1 MWGQVTGNQYLSQMF
16 LKVGNKVITQGGKFV
31 EKKFNTLIFTVD
43 GDRFPKIFSSFPSGG
58 QLFRIISSSPNTV
71 EINWGDGNVI
81 NYDFIPSGGE
91 YTFDLRKE
99 SAYIFEDGNT
109 GFRDIVMTFKE
120 TKGIYQIQTLRSFL
134 GETFPTNILAFTD
147 LETIKLSQG
156 VGVKNFPTK
165 LSPLTKLTVFELF
178 NAEIDILPTSLLSLP
193 IERLILINAIDLDRP
208 FNETNFDKL
217 NLLQNSLKTLVL
229 NRNVIKQIPSSFS
242 ELYLLEI
249 LDIDFS
255 TVYTLGPEIY
265 NLQSLRLLRINGG
278 SSGYLADFEN
288 FDKLTKLESFTSYTR
303 FSAENMGVD
312 VTNFG
317 GLIYI
322 KNIAV
327 YGIVMDSQ
335 TKVDTFINTLYN
347 IIEAGAEK
355 DNTIGGSGPFRE
367 MSIRC
372 TRQSGTTSP
381 TGIFQE
387 PTGYIQNSNNGSP
400 ATPKEKIWV
409 IVNQY
414 NSTVNYSE

>member
-1 MWGQVTGNQYLSQMF
+1 MF
-16 LKVGNKVITQGGKFV
+16 LKVGNKVITQRGKFV
-31 EKKFNTLIFTVD
+31 EKKFNTLIFRVD
-43 GDRFPKIFSSFPSGG
+43 GDRFPKIFSSFPAGG
-58 QLFRIISSSPNTV
+58 QLFEIFSSSPNTV

-81 NYDFIPSGGE
+81 NYDFIPNSGK
-91 YTFDLRKE
+91 YVFNLKKE

-109 GFRDIVMTFKE
+109 GFRDIVMTFGK
-120 TKGIYQIQTLRSFL
+120 TRDILRFKTIRSFL
-134 GETFPTNILAFTD
+134 GETFPTNILAFRD
-147 LETIKLSQG
+147 LETIALNQG
-156 VGVKNFPTK
+156 AGVENFPTK
-165 LSPLTKLTVFELF
+165 LSTLTKLTAFELF
-178 NAEIDILPTSLLSLP
+178 NAKIDILPTSLLNLP
-193 IERLILINAIDLDRP
+193 IEDLGLTNAIDLDRP

-217 NLLQNSLKTLVL
+217 NLLQNSIKKLTLS
-229 NRNVIKQIPSSFS
+229 RNGIKEIPSSFS

-249 LDIDFS
+249 LGIDFS

-288 FDKLTKLESFTSYTR
+288 FDKLTKLESFISYTT
-303 FSAENMGVD
+303 FSAQNMDVD

-322 KNIAV
+322 KNISV
-327 YGIVMDSQ
+327 YGIVMNSQ
-335 TKVDTFINTLYN
+335 TKVNTFINTLYN

-355 DNTIGGSGPFRE
+355 DDTIGGSGPFRE
-367 MSIRC
+367 MIIRC
-372 TRQSGTTSP
+372 TRLSGTTSP

>member
-1 MWGQVTGNQYLSQMF
+1 MF

-31 EKKFNTLIFTVD
+31 EKRFNTLTFNVD
-43 GDRFPKIFSSFPSGG
+43 GDRFPKIFSSFPTGAQRFQIS
-58 QLFRIISSSPNTV
+58 SSSPNSV

-81 NYDFIPSGGE
+81 NYDFILNSSGE
-91 YTFDLRKE
+91 YYFRLDKE

-120 TKGIYQIQTLRSFL
+120 TRGIFRMIIARCFL

-147 LETIKLSQG
+147 LETIVLSQG
-156 VGVKNFPTK
+156 VGIKNFPTK
-165 LSPLTKLTVFELF
+165 LSPLTKLTLFELF
-178 NAEIDILPTSLLSLP
+178 GATIGILPTSLLNLP
-193 IERLILINAIDLDRP
+193 IETLKLTNAIDLDRP

-217 NLLQNSLKTLVL
+217 TLLQNSLKKLRL
-229 NRNVIKQIPSSFS
+229 KRNNLKQLPSNFS
-242 ELYLLEI
+242 EFYLLEDLNI
-249 LDIDFS
+249 SFS
-255 TVYTLGPEIY
+255 TVGTLDPEIY
-265 NLQSLRLLRINGG
+265 NLQSLKSLRIDGG
-278 SSGYLADFEN
+278 SGGYLVGFEN
-288 FDKLTKLESFTSYTR
+288 FDKLTKLESFVSSTTWA
-303 FSAENMGVD
+303 AENMDVD

-322 KNIAV
+322 KTIYV

-355 DNTIGGSGPFRE
+355 DDTIGGSGPFRE
-367 MSIRC
+367 MIIGC

>member
-31 EKKFNTLIFTVD
+31 EKKFNTITFNVD
-43 GDRFPKIFSSFPSGG
+43 GDRFPKIFSSFPAGA
-58 QLFRIISSSPNTV
+58 QLFVIYSSFPNTV

-178 NAEIDILPTSLLSLP
+178 SAEINILPISLLSLP
-193 IERLILINAIDLDRP
+193 IEDLRLTSAIDLDRP
-208 FNETNFDKL
+208 FNETNFDKI
-217 NLLQNSLKTLVL
+217 NLLQNTLKSLDIT
-229 NRNVIKQIPSSFS
+229 RNGIKQIPSSFS
-242 ELYLLEI
+242 ELYLLES
-249 LDIDFS
+249 LAIDFS
-255 TVYTLGPEIY
+255 TIYTLGPEIY
-265 NLQSLRLLRINGG
+265 NLQSLKGLNIDG
-278 SSGYLADFEN
+278 SYSGYLADFEN
-288 FDKLTKLESFTSYTR
+288 FDKLTKLERFSCNTR
-303 FSAENMGVD
+303 FTALLMDVD

-322 KNIAV
+322 KTIHV
-327 YGIVMDSQ
+327 TGIVMDSQ

-355 DNTIGGSGPFRE
+355 DDTIGGSGPFRE
-367 MSIRC
+367 MSIKC

>member
-31 EKKFNTLIFTVD
+31 EKKFNTLTFNVD
-43 GDRFPKIFSSFPSGG
+43 GDRFPKIFSAYPSGA

-81 NYDFIPSGGE
+81 NYDFILDRGK
-91 YTFDLRKE
+91 YFFDLVKE

-147 LETIKLSQG
+147 LETIILSQG

-178 NAEIDILPTSLLSLP
+178 SAEIDILPTSLLSLP
-193 IERLILINAIDLDRP
+193 IEDLKLRGAIDLDRP

-217 NLLQNSLKTLVL
+217 NLLQNTLKILSIIGNDIDTF
-229 NRNVIKQIPSSFS
+229 PSNFS
-242 ELYLLEI
+242 ELYKLEY
-249 LDIDFS
+249 LRTTFP
-255 TVYTLGPEIY
+255 TGGVLPPAIY
-265 NLQSLRLLRINGG
+265 NLPNLRVFRHGRSDGRHPSSLDNFEFLTTLETLYIDTKNNNIFEPDVSEFGTLINLKTLTIQG
-278 SSGYLADFEN
+278 STQDLQ
-288 FDKLTKLESFTSYTR
+288 TSI
-303 FSAENMGVD
+303 D
-312 VTNFG
+312 
-317 GLIYI
+317 L
-322 KNIAV
+322 
-327 YGIVMDSQ
+327 
-335 TKVDTFINTLYN
+335 FINTLYSVVTN
-347 IIEAGAEK
+347 NGDIVS
-355 DNTIGGSGPFRE
+355 GSGPFRE
-367 MSIRC
+367 MAIVCLSDA
-372 TRQSGTTSP
+372 GTSP